1 MSFSGNAGGVK
12 RPLAQHTFDEWPPAL
27 RALFDGT
34 ALASKI
40 GFTASL
46 ITCDAGGPLRT
57 SLIGIGELYA
67 PDSRHVAFALWPSS
81 RAARTLASPGQ
92 SAAHPSEVGRL
103 TREPQ
108 AAVAASRHGHSHP
121 RARAALTFVH
131 DEAFYQLQ
139 LGVDV
144 LPDAGEEG
152 RAGAGAKAGI
162 DEPPGSGLAQF
173 IAFIDAGE
181 VQQVGYARLTS
192 GVTFELSGEASE
204 QHAVLD
210 RWSRQIE
217 RLRQAAHAQLAA
229 GSAAGA

>member
-1 MSFSGNAGGVK
+1 MSSSGDPGGAR
-12 RPLAQHTFDEWPPAL
+12 RPLAQRTFDEWPPAL

-46 ITCDAGGPLRT
+46 ITCDAGGHVRT

-67 PDSRHVAFALWPSS
+67 PDSRHLAFALWPSS
-81 RAARTLASPGQ
+81 RAARTLASPSQ
-92 SAAHPSEVGRL
+92 SAAHPSEAGRL
-103 TREPQ
+103 SREPQ
-108 AAVAASRHGHSHP
+108 AAAASWRDHP

-131 DEAFYQLQ
+131 DEVFYQVQ
-139 LGVDV
+139 LGMDV
-144 LPDAGEEG
+144 LRDADEEG
-152 RAGAGAKAGI
+152 DVSAGAEAGI
-162 DEPPGSGLAQF
+162 DEQPGSGLAQF
-173 IAFIDAGE
+173 LGSIEAGE
-181 VQQVGYARLTS
+181 MQQVGYARLTS

-204 QHAVLD
+204 RHAVLD